1 MAITRVL
8 KNTTMMMMKVNNEK
22 RKKRKLHKWN
32 IFENKENHNLI
43 NDTLKFDQ
51 NQNQVF
57 FSHVRNQIAT
67 EHQKLKKQTAEGYK

>member
-1 MAITRVL
+1 M
-8 KNTTMMMMKVNNEK
+8 TMMMMKVNNEK
-22 RKKRKLHKWN
+22 RKKHKLHKWN
-32 IFENKENHNLI
+32 IFENKENHVLK

-57 FSHVRNQIAT
+57 FLHVRNQIAT